1 MAKYQK
7 LSLQNQRLILHPE
20 RALFWGESKMLI
32 VADPHFG
39 KSQVLRDNGIPV
51 PGGTTA
57 GDLER
62 LSKLLDEFHC
72 RKLLFLGDLTHGR
85 INNPVIYNRLIE
97 QWRRRHMEIEISLV
111 TGNHDRYAG
120 RLPLQFQID
129 RVADEIIIEPF
140 HFTHQLRRNHSRY
153 SIAGHL
159 HPAVTLMGTGRQQ
172 ETIPCFCFGSRTAV
186 MPAFG
191 AFTGSHV
198 IHPQSDDRIFVVA
211 GENVIEVANGDPV
224 SLP

>member
-1 MAKYQK
+1 MAKHQE
-7 LSLQNQRLILHPE
+7 LFLQNQRLMLHPE
-20 RALFWGESKMLI
+20 RAIFWGQKKMLI

-39 KSQVLRDNGIPV
+39 KAQVLRDHGIPV

-57 GDLER
+57 GDFER
-62 LSKLLDEFHC
+62 LSKLLDEFQC
-72 RKLLFLGDLTHGR
+72 RKLLFLGDLTHGP
-85 INNPVIYNRLIE
+85 INSPAIFNRRVE
-97 QWRRRHMEIEISLV
+97 KWRRRHTKIEISLV
-111 TGNHDRYAG
+111 TGNHDRYTG

-140 HFTHQLRRNHSRY
+140 HFTHQHRLNLSRY
-153 SIAGHL
+153 AIAGHL
-159 HPAVTLMGTGRQQ
+159 HPAVTLTGTGRQK
-172 ETIPCFCFGSRTAV
+172 EIFPCFCFGSRAAI

-211 GENVIEVANGDPV
+211 GETVIEVPHGDRANRP
-224 SLP
+224 